1 VDRRPGLRGKG
12 VVLILRGLL
21 RGPRKE
27 AWVQSVWYL
36 EEGSGSVSAGNGLSV
51 EGEMIREHDLVVL
64 KRDRKEAGLEKGDVG
79 TVVLVYPG
87 GGYIVEFVDHEGNTL
102 AVLDLAEDERSK
114 RLLPMGLISTISPS
128 RSAPPGRPP

>member
-1 VDRRPGLRGKG
+1 MILAGCAFYRCLLPGSRARDPAGSPSGSEEGSLVAGRLVPRG
-12 VVLILRGLL
+12 
-21 RGPRKE
+21 
-27 AWVQSVWYL
+27 
-36 EEGSGSVSAGNGLSV
+36 GSGSVSAGNGLSV

-102 AVLDLAEDERSK
+102 AVLDLAEEEIAPLK
-114 RLLPMGLISTISPS
+114 GPALLRAKTS
-128 RSAPPGRPP
+128 